1 MTLAYD
7 YAGTIKG
14 DIQSIPSYI
23 VATAL
28 DTTATVNGPWID
40 NRDGKVRAIH
50 FGIVGKNKTGTSP
63 TLTAL
68 LQGSFDGGTTAL
80 SILDSGGNAITTT
93 ALSINSTD
101 GTVANYAQEF
111 ESTTIE
117 GINCFPPIF
126 RIKVSVGGSNT
137 PGGTYD
143 IPLAV
148 DRSPLPAA

>member
-7 YAGTIKG
+7 YLGTVRG
-14 DIQSIPSYI
+14 YIQNIPNYI

-28 DTTATVNGPWID
+28 DTTATVTGPAIR
-40 NRDGKVRAIH
+40 NDGNVRRVA
-50 FGIVGKNKTGTSP
+50 FGIIGKNKTGTSP

-68 LQGSFDGGTTAL
+68 LQGSHDGTNWF
-80 SILDSGGNAITTT
+80 SVLDSAGNAITTT

-101 GTVANYAQEF
+101 GTAANYAIEF
-111 ESTTIE
+111 EDTNQE
-117 GINCFPPIF
+117 GINAFPPF
-126 RIKVSVGGSNT
+126 LRIRVSVGGSGS

-143 IPLAV
+143 INFLL